1 MLQDVARG
9 DEQAFARLFHAYRDK
24 LYGFILKI
32 TGSRELAEDVVQD
45 VFLKIWTHRSNLHEV
60 ENFNAYLFRMS
71 HNQVMNGLKRMN
83 LESSIRLRL
92 ARLVQAAAEDPESVL
107 MYKHTR
113 ELLKEAV
120 EQLPP
125 QQKLVYQLSREQ
137 GLKQEEI
144 ANQLNISAQTVKNH
158 MSQAL
163 RSIRERIGRARSHD
177 LSYLFLL
184 LVTGIF

>member
-9 DEQAFARLFHAYRDK
+9 DEHAFARLFHAYRDK
-24 LYGFILKI
+24 LYGFIVKI

-92 ARLVQAAAEDPESVL
+92 ARLVQAASEDPESVL

-113 ELLKEAV
+113 ELLKEAGSNFKVGFSCDLHPSFPTSKSRWKANGARCV
-120 EQLPP
+120 EP
-125 QQKLVYQLSREQ
+125 
-137 GLKQEEI
+137 
-144 ANQLNISAQTVKNH
+144 
-158 MSQAL
+158 
-163 RSIRERIGRARSHD
+163 D
-177 LSYLFLL
+177 L
-184 LVTGIF
+184 